1 MQPSSDRT
9 LNSVE
14 RRLAYNT
21 PTHAKMANHYAAC
34 RFDPFSPLPTAVKIP
49 DGRGK
54 SVLTRDYKTS
64 YNVVVEDKESLEF
77 RVSPTYPY
85 PIRFHQRNAGTS
97 SVNGFPLG
105 IPNTTTPPG
114 ASVAPLIGAPVDT
127 TMSALFGTS
136 GVTNAS
142 ADATNFIGARF
153 VSLGYRVF
161 YTGTAAKAEG
171 VIVVDNLS
179 ARVTASAKDVQGI
192 TQFGFSPTGTL
203 ANITIAADTAPYI
216 YVDTTPFEYTTMTS
230 DQVVLRPENGV
241 HGVLKMSKLA
251 SDHPFAGW
259 YDTGAFIVQSALPS
273 NNSMDSIYGPSLNV
287 SSNATTKR
295 LGAFFWDDAFM
306 EVNVRLPPGSF
317 RIELMACIEM
327 ELAMQSSLIDL
338 ARPSPM
344 YDDASLRRDMLLNS
358 LVIPAPFDMPPLDVR
373 MAQMNIGGRQRVRR
387 TRRRPQQPQQQ
398 QQQQQKPKQ
407 TGKAA
412 RRRRNRQRRTAR
424 KQRN

>member
-1 MQPSSDRT
+1 M
-9 LNSVE
+9 
-14 RRLAYNT
+14 
-21 PTHAKMANHYAAC
+21 
-34 RFDPFSPLPTAVKIP
+34 
-49 DGRGK
+49 
-54 SVLTRDYKTS
+54 LTRDYKTS

-77 RVSPTYPY
+77 RVSPTFPY

-216 YVDTTPFEYTTMTS
+216 YVDTTPFEYTTLTS

-259 YDTGAFIVQSALPS
+259 YDTGAFIVQSALPT

-306 EVNVRLPPGSF
+306 EVNIRLPPGSF
-317 RIELMACIEM
+317 RVELTACIEM

-358 LVIPAPFDMPPLDVR
+358 LVVPAPFNMPPLDVR
-373 MAQMNIGGRQRVRR
+373 MAQMSIGGRQRVRR

-407 TGKAA
+407 TGKSA
-412 RRRRNRQRRTAR
+412 RRRRNRQRRAA
-424 KQRN
+424 